1 MKKEI
6 LKKLIEKPISG
17 EWGEEGD
24 VVSVIRT
31 TNFNNDGTLN
41 LSDVVRRNIIEKK
54 VIEKS
59 LKTGDIIVEKSGGSP
74 TQPVGRVVFFDQKG
88 TYLCN
93 NFTSI
98 LRPKK
103 EIVFP
108 KYLHYLLF
116 ANHKFGKTERF
127 QNKTTGII
135 NLQLQRFIEEIQI
148 PLPPLE
154 TQQRI
159 AAILDQADALRKKT
173 QQLIDSYDELA
184 QSIFLDMFGDPVV
197 NPKGWKEKKII
208 EVCDHPKDIK
218 CGPFGTQLQKS
229 EYQDNGI
236 PLWGIPQI
244 NSNFEKYP
252 KEYVSIEK
260 ARQLDQYSVKPFDIL
275 MSRKGNVGKC
285 AVYPSHFEDGIM
297 HSDVLRLRC
306 GTKLSNP
313 IFIAY
318 QFKLNRKLIT
328 HVEQVSSGAIMAG
341 INVSRLKDIFVQVPP
356 ISLQNQFAQKIDL
369 IEQQKELTKQSLKES
384 EDLFN
389 TLLQKAFKG
398 ELEL

>member
-1 MKKEI
+1 MKKER

-59 LKTGDIIVEKSGGSP
+59 LKPGDIIVEKSGGSP
-74 TQPVGRVVFFDQKG
+74 TQPVGRVVFFDQEG

-93 NFTSI
+93 NFTSV
-98 LRPKK
+98 LRPKR

-148 PLPPLE
+148 PLPSLA
-154 TQQRI
+154 TQQHI
-159 AAILDQADALRKKT
+159 ASILDAADALCKKT
-173 QQLIDSYDELA
+173 QQLIANYDELA
-184 QSIFLDMFGDPVV
+184 QSIFLDMFGDPVK
-197 NPKGWKEKKII
+197 NPKGFKIGKI
-208 EVCDHPKDIK
+208 RDLTLDVKYGTSAKASDI
-218 CGPFGTQLQKS
+218 G
-229 EYQDNGI
+229 EYTYLRMNNLTYSGYMDYSNLKYIDVDNND
-236 PLWGIPQI
+236 L
-244 NSNFEKYP
+244 EKY
-252 KEYVSIEK
+252 
-260 ARQLDQYSVKPFDIL
+260 SV
-275 MSRKGNVGKC
+275 RKGDLLFNRTNSKELVGKTAIVDSEKEMVIAGYLIRVRFNNRANPYFVWGYLNSVHGKLVLINMC
-285 AVYPSHFEDGIM
+285 KSIVGMANINAQELQGIKI
-297 HSDVLRLRC
+297 H
-306 GTKLSNP
+306 
-313 IFIAY
+313 I
-318 QFKLNRKLIT
+318 
-328 HVEQVSSGAIMAG
+328 
-341 INVSRLKDIFVQVPP
+341 PP
-356 ISLQNQFAQKIDL
+356 VNLQNQFAEKIAL
-369 IEQQKELTKQSLKES
+369 IEKQKELAKQSLKES
-384 EDLFN
+384 DDLFN

-398 ELEL
+398 ELV

>member
-1 MKKEI
+1 MIKLVEI
-6 LKKLIEKPISG
+6 GKCCEIVSGSTPSRIERDYWGGNINWTSIKDLSNLDDKFILETSERITERGFKNCSTNMIPPNSLLLSSRAPIG
-17 EWGEEGD
+17 HLAINKIELC
-24 VVSVIRT
+24 
-31 TNFNNDGTLN
+31 TNQGF
-41 LSDVVRRNIIEKK
+41 
-54 VIEKS
+54 KS
-59 LKTGDIIVEKSGGSP
+59 LIPYKEVDVNYLYYAIKRIVPKLKDLGNGATFKELSKSTLSKV
-74 TQPVGRVVFFDQKG
+74 T
-88 TYLCN
+88 
-93 NFTSI
+93 
-98 LRPKK
+98 
-103 EIVFP
+103 
-108 KYLHYLLF
+108 
-116 ANHKFGKTERF
+116 
-127 QNKTTGII
+127 
-135 NLQLQRFIEEIQI
+135 I
-148 PLPPLE
+148 PLPLLE

-159 AAILDQADALRKKT
+159 AAILDEADALRKKT

-184 QSIFLDMFGDPVV
+184 QSIFLDMFGEPVK

-252 KEYVSIEK
+252 KEFVSEEK

-285 AVYPSHFEDGIM
+285 AVYPSHFENGIM

-341 INVSRLKDIFVQVPP
+341 INVSRLKNIFVQVPP

-398 ELEL
+398 ELEIK